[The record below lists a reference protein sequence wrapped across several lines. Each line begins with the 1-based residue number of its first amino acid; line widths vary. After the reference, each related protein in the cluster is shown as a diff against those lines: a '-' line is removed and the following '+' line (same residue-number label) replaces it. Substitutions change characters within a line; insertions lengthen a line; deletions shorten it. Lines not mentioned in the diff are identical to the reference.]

1 MQAIFLIVLVT
12 YRSVFCNF
20 AVSKRPKLLIM
31 ASLKLYKSEKLCSKI
46 EIEQLYSQGTSVMA
60 YPLRAVWLAVPPR
73 EELHPVAARFLI
85 SIPKKRIR
93 HAVNRVLLRRRTRE
107 SYRLNRELL
116 YPVASTAGKTVLI
129 GFNWVANHEYSYATI
144 DRSMKELLSKI
155 ATALT
160 CENNLQKQ

>member
-1 MQAIFLIVLVT
+1 MT
-12 YRSVFCNF
+12 
-20 AVSKRPKLLIM
+20 
-31 ASLKLYKSEKLCSKI
+31 SLKLYKSEKLCSKT

-73 EELHPVAARFLI
+73 KEVQPVAAQFLI

-93 HAVNRVLLRRRTRE
+93 HAVDRVLLRRRTRE

-116 YPVASTAGKTVLI
+116 YPAATNAGKTVLI

-144 DRSMKELLSKI
+144 ERSMKELLSKI
-155 ATALT
+155 ATSLT
-160 CENNLQKQ
+160 SEKNPQEQ